1 MEKCLFI
8 TSRKENIH
16 YFHIARIK
24 ALTCTI
30 RMPDLYHSYARLAQ
44 ICVHPRVCLSVGA
57 RTCER
62 ALRLTPRGDAPRL
75 TLSTFLQVL
84 ERFGLNQ
91 LLHFEIDGAAW
102 SAGNGSSLILH
113 LLYGGFQLVRILV
126 AADCMHERQHA
137 RHTAHESEAQGN
149 GV

>member
-1 MEKCLFI
+1 M
-8 TSRKENIH
+8 
-16 YFHIARIK
+16 
-24 ALTCTI
+24 
-30 RMPDLYHSYARLAQ
+30 
-44 ICVHPRVCLSVGA
+44 VGA

-62 ALRLTPRGDAPRL
+62 APRLTPRGDARRL
-75 TLSTFLQVL
+75 TLSTFSQVL

-126 AADCMHERQHA
+126 AADFMHGRQHA
-137 RHTAHESEAQGN
+137 RHTHTAHESEAQGN